1 MEITINQ
8 PKVMKNKTNIFK
20 HIFMFAAPALFN
32 VSSIVASDTTTY
44 HTDSLTQLYAPIT
57 FQDYLN
63 RVGKNNLSYIA
74 EKYNI
79 DIAEAEVISQKVL
92 PDPEISI
99 EGTDNGQFYR
109 NDEMGYAVNLGLEY
123 SLELGNKRGARVN
136 LAKSKAQLERLNV
149 EVFFQDLR
157 AEAAK
162 AYVDAMMEK
171 DVYDVKCRSYE
182 YMNQLSVSDSIRFRL
197 GEISENEARQ
207 SKIEAASLLN
217 EMYQQEAAYKSAL
230 ALLNQYMGLMAQ
242 ELSLPSEN
250 WSVFDK
256 KYDLSYLIKTA
267 LDNRIDLQ
275 VASQSTDVSTKELK
289 LTRAERKID
298 LGLSLGYEINS
309 RIKNPEAET
318 RAFNGIRAGVSVPL
332 KFSNR
337 NKGAIN
343 AAKYAIEKSKAEAMN
358 TSLEVQTEVSQA
370 FFNYEASQKQLR
382 QFTNGLLDDSKK
394 LLDGEIY
401 KYKRGESSIL
411 EVLMAQ
417 RTYNEKQEEYYEALK
432 NNASALVELQK
443 ACGIW
448 DIEL

>member
-1 MEITINQ
+1 M
-8 PKVMKNKTNIFK
+8 MKNKTNILK
-20 HIFMFAAPALFN
+20 HFFMLALTTSINIAN
-32 VSSIVASDTTTY
+32 VAEASDTTSNR
-44 HTDSLTQLYAPIT
+44 TDSVGQYAPIT
-57 FQDYLN
+57 FQDYLSK
-63 RVGKNNLSYIA
+63 VGKNNLSYIA

-99 EGTDNGQFYR
+99 EGTDNGQFYQ
-109 NDEMGYAVNLGLEY
+109 NKEMGYVVNVGLAY
-123 SLELGNKRGARVN
+123 TLELGNKRGARVA
-136 LAKSKAQLERLNV
+136 LAKSQAQLERLNV

-162 AYVDAMMEK
+162 AYIEAMKEK
-171 DVYDVKCRSYE
+171 DVYDVKRRSHE
-182 YMNQLSVSDSIRFRL
+182 YMNQLSVSDSLRFRL

-207 SKIEAASLLN
+207 SKIEASSLLN

-230 ALLNQYMGLMAQ
+230 ALLNQFMGIMATD
-242 ELSLPSEN
+242 LNLPSEN
-250 WSVFDK
+250 WLVFDK
-256 KYDLSYLIKTA
+256 KYDLPSLIKIA
-267 LDNRIDLQ
+267 LENRIDIR
-275 VASQSTDVSTKELK
+275 VASQNTDVSTKELK

-298 LGLSLGYEINS
+298 LGLSLGFERNS
-309 RIKNPEAET
+309 KVKNPEAE
-318 RAFNGIRAGVSVPL
+318 ADAYNAIIAGVSVPL

-337 NKGAIN
+337 NKGAIK
-343 AAKYAIEKSKAEAMN
+343 AAKYAIEKSKVEAMN
-358 TSLEVQTEVSQA
+358 TNLEVQTEVSQA
-370 FFNYEASQKQLR
+370 FFNYEASQKQLK

-394 LLDGEIY
+394 LVEGEIY
-401 KYKRGESSIL
+401 RYKRGESSIL

-417 RTYNEKQEEYYEALK
+417 RTYNEKHEEYYEALK

>member
-1 MEITINQ
+1 MFSILLVGIVCNTSTIR
-8 PKVMKNKTNIFK
+8 
-20 HIFMFAAPALFN
+20 AAKG
-32 VSSIVASDTTTY
+32 IQQ
-44 HTDSLTQLYAPIT
+44 DSLQSKSATL
-57 FQDYLN
+57 FFDEYLN
-63 RVGKNNLSYIA
+63 KVGKNNLTYIA

-109 NDEMGYAVNLGLEY
+109 NDQMGYVVNLGLQY
-123 SLELGNKRGARVN
+123 TVELGNKRGARVA
-136 LAKSKAQLERLNV
+136 LAQSQAQLERLNV

-157 AEAAK
+157 AESTK
-162 AYVDAMMEK
+162 AYIEAMMEK
-171 DVYDVKCRSYE
+171 DVYDVKRSSYE
-182 YMNQLSVSDSIRFRL
+182 YMNQLSLSDSIRFKL

-207 SKIEAASLLN
+207 SKIEATSLLN

-230 ALLNQYMGLMAQ
+230 ALLNQYMGQ
-242 ELSLPSEN
+242 QYTSLTLPNEN
-250 WSVFDK
+250 WSAFDK
-256 KYDLSYLIKTA
+256 KYQLPDLIQTA
-267 LDNRIDLQ
+267 LDSRLDIM

-298 LGLSLGYEINS
+298 LDLSLGYEMNS
-309 RIKNPEAET
+309 KIKNPEAET
-318 RAFNGIRAGVSVPL
+318 RAFNAIVAGVSVPL
-332 KFSNR
+332 KFSNK

-358 TSLEVQTEVSQA
+358 VNLEVQTEVSQA
-370 FFNYEASQKQLR
+370 FFNYEASQKQLQ
-382 QFTNGLLDDSKK
+382 QFMNGLLDDSKK
-394 LLDGEIY
+394 LLEGEIY

-417 RTYNEKQEEYYEALK
+417 RTYNEKQEEYYEVLK
-432 NNASALVELQK
+432 NNAVALVDLQK

-448 DIEL
+448 DIEILSK